1 MATPST
7 SVGGV
12 EAMEARTDTVS
23 RISQVGR
30 RQRPGGTNRRESS
43 RHVADCE
50 LARSHHRFAECLL
63 CQARASTHGGAVLVQ
78 SAEPPYAD
86 PHVRWCGRGG
96 GATRPPM
103 PIIKTLQGT
112 RKTMSAP
119 KRSGLPLRR

>member
-1 MATPST
+1 
-7 SVGGV
+7 
-12 EAMEARTDTVS
+12 TDTVS
-23 RISQVGR
+23 RTSQAGR
-30 RQRPGGTNRRESS
+30 RTRLGGPNCRESS
-43 RHVADCE
+43 RPVADCE

-103 PIIKTLQGT
+103 PIQT
-112 RKTMSAP
+112 RSEDVVEAG
-119 KRSGLPLRR
+119 SGKKFWDPPLWKW